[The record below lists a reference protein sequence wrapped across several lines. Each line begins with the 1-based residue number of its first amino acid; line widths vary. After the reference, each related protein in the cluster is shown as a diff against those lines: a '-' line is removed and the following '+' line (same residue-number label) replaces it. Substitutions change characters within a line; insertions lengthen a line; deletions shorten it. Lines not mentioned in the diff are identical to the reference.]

1 MSRLFFGKFYIIIYS
16 RLQIRETERGMQ
28 IFQLTNLYHLQRKN
42 NYLPMNGP
50 YTGVATQIKMPS
62 NHKEHVLNNEEQS
75 SVLSGGRD
83 KRNESGSFWSLQLTI
98 MYRGK
103 TQNDK
108 ELSDQK
114 AAESQSIMYQQS
126 KTFSNRYCRQC
137 LHLYNVYLYNLYNIT
152 FPLNLTIT
160 LWGSMTGISTIHI

>member
-1 MSRLFFGKFYIIIYS
+1 
-16 RLQIRETERGMQ
+16 
-28 IFQLTNLYHLQRKN
+28 
-42 NYLPMNGP
+42 MNGP
-50 YTGVATQIKMPS
+50 YTGVATLIKMPS

-83 KRNESGSFWSLQLTI
+83 KRNVSGSFWSLQLTI

-114 AAESQSIMYQQS
+114 AAESQSL
-126 KTFSNRYCRQC
+126 NRNWAPANAC
-137 LHLYNVYLYNLYNIT
+137 HLVHIQPIPTYV
-152 FPLNLTIT
+152 
-160 LWGSMTGISTIHI
+160 SMRKPAPNN